1 MSWAKWGTSKISG
14 PKESLEPANVT
25 VDDKILADVIKDFEV
40 RRLSWIVQ
48 WGVNATTCILIR
60 GPRRKSRQTHRKR
73 RRRPED
79 KPEITE
85 ITVLL
90 QTKESGWPPGG
101 GRGEGWF
108 SLGVSRGSTA
118 PATSWFWPS
127 ETHVALLVLA

>member
-60 GPRRKSRQTHRKR
+60 GPRRKSRQTHRRGEGGLKTE
-73 RRRPED
+73 P
-79 KPEITE
+79 E

-90 QTKESGWPPGG
+90 QKKECGWPPGG

-108 SLGVSRGSTA
+108 SLRVSRGSTA

-127 ETHVALLVLA
+127 ETDVALLVLA